1 MIGRTLFSGKLF
13 LAVVAAALPVVAAAQ
28 GVSAEDANKSNN
40 PLNPAV
46 SLALQDLYTP
56 RLYGSDAHTNDL
68 LARATIPVLPGEAVK
83 VPQIF
88 RVTAPISTRADPNG
102 GYTTGLGD
110 LNVIDI
116 FLLSKKGGI
125 ELGAGPLLSL
135 PSASNDAL
143 GSGKWQAGLAAVVV
157 HSSPQ
162 GVAGGLVQ
170 WQTSVAGD
178 KDRPNTNTLSAQPV
192 FIRNLHDGWY
202 LRSSGTWTFNLDT
215 DDYFIPIGLGAGK
228 VFKSGTTVL
237 NAFLEP
243 QWTVAHH
250 GNGLPKFTVFF
261 GISAQLGR

>member
-1 MIGRTLFSGKLF
+1 MIGRTFFSVLILSEAAVGLPP
-13 LAVVAAALPVVAAAQ
+13 LAGAQ

-125 ELGAGPLLSL
+125 ELGAGPLLGL
-135 PSASNDAL
+135 PPASNDAL
-143 GSGKWQAGLAAVVV
+143 GSGKWQAGPGGGGGA
-157 HSSPQ
+157 SSP
-162 GVAGGLVQ
+162 
-170 WQTSVAGD
+170 
-178 KDRPNTNTLSAQPV
+178 
-192 FIRNLHDGWY
+192 
-202 LRSSGTWTFNLDT
+202 
-215 DDYFIPIGLGAGK
+215 
-228 VFKSGTTVL
+228 
-237 NAFLEP
+237 
-243 QWTVAHH
+243 
-250 GNGLPKFTVFF
+250 
-261 GISAQLGR
+261 

>member
-1 MIGRTLFSGKLF
+1 MATRLGELF
-13 LAVVAAALPVVAAAQ
+13 LAAVAVGLPAVAAAQ

-56 RLYGSDAHTNDL
+56 KLYGSDGHTNDL
-68 LARATIPVLPGEAVK
+68 LARATIPVLPGAAVK

-88 RVTAPISTRADPNG
+88 RVTAPISTRPDPNG
-102 GYTTGLGD
+102 GNTTGLGD

-125 ELGAGPLLSL
+125 ELGVGPLLSL
-135 PSASNDAL
+135 PAASNDAL
-143 GSGKWQAGLAAVVV
+143 GSGKWQGGLAAVVV
-157 HSSPQ
+157 HSSPR

-170 WQTSVAGD
+170 WQASFAGH
-178 KDRPNTNTLSAQPV
+178 KDRPDVNMLSAQPV

-202 LRSSGTWTFNLDT
+202 LRSSGTWTFNLET
-215 DDYFIPIGLGAGK
+215 DDYFIPLGLGAGK

-237 NAFLEP
+237 NAFVEP
-243 QWTVAHH
+243 QWTVAHE
-250 GNGLPKFTVFF
+250 GNGLPQFTVFF